1 MQESGVQDVGVLV
14 QESAGQEVGVI
25 VQQSGVQDVGV
36 LGQLSAGQDVGV
48 IEQQEESHVIRA
60 QNLQKMAELAPEL
73 LESPLCPASRPVT
86 DSHQYAF
93 LVNADTSAEAQDL
106 ETSVEEML
114 IRLDEFCAMMDM
126 IRSETSL
133 IIDDRIPEIERR
145 AEEMSKIYR
154 QVEKLEAFVKMVG
167 HHVSYLEE
175 ELIRAE
181 RDHLSFP
188 HTVKKLLTGD
198 YLPTFLQI

>member
-1 MQESGVQDVGVLV
+1 MEASGRVG
-14 QESAGQEVGVI
+14 E
-25 VQQSGVQDVGV
+25 
-36 LGQLSAGQDVGV
+36 LG
-48 IEQQEESHVIRA
+48 
-60 QNLQKMAELAPEL
+60 
-73 LESPLCPASRPVT
+73 
-86 DSHQYAF
+86 
-93 LVNADTSAEAQDL
+93 AQDL

-198 YLPTFLQI
+198 YLPMFLQVSCLHRYFGRVFLNKCTMTLQNGYG